1 MKGQDLELINITTC
15 TDVQKIIQYYYYG
28 LCVKYISNDGI
39 ESVEWI
45 SGRQLTYD
53 TKRRHELVS
62 ITGDGVY
69 YLKDRELFKNCV
81 NLIEL
86 PKNVIVTVNDMS
98 NMFYRCK
105 KLNCNINNWDVSYTT
120 NMSGMFSYS
129 NFNRDISKWNVR
141 EVEDMSEMFTNSK
154 FNSDIGGWDVRNV
167 ENMEYMFYDSEFNKD
182 VIEWNVHNV
191 KNMECMFYRSAFN
204 GDISNWNTR
213 SETNIGEMFY

>member
-81 NLIEL
+81 KVLLNFHLNRGKVNRLFLHEYYDNNCFACAIADSVILFPPSISANSTRRSSSFSLLIFDEITPSCSFL
-86 PKNVIVTVNDMS
+86 
-98 NMFYRCK
+98 
-105 KLNCNINNWDVSYTT
+105 
-120 NMSGMFSYS
+120 
-129 NFNRDISKWNVR
+129 
-141 EVEDMSEMFTNSK
+141 
-154 FNSDIGGWDVRNV
+154 
-167 ENMEYMFYDSEFNKD
+167 
-182 VIEWNVHNV
+182 
-191 KNMECMFYRSAFN
+191 
-204 GDISNWNTR
+204 
-213 SETNIGEMFY
+213 